1 MSLVLYRKYRP
12 RNLGEIIAQEAI
24 VKTLAAALEK
34 DSLGH
39 ALLLT
44 GPRGVGKTSL
54 ARILAHRL
62 NNIEYKLDET
72 PLDIIEIDAASSGR
86 IEEVRDLREKIKL
99 MPISLKYKV
108 YIIDEVHMLTTE
120 SFNALLKTLE
130 EPPAHIVFILATTE
144 IHKVPATIISRCQ
157 RFTFKTIPV
166 DQLLTHLAEI
176 AKREKIK
183 AEKEALGLL
192 AEHAQGS
199 LRDALSLLDQLASLG
214 QTIDSALVESILGL
228 PPQSMIQ
235 QILTT
240 LEKGKIKDL
249 AIAYRELSSRGVDP
263 IILAGRLSQALRD
276 ELRNHPENP
285 RNLEKINLLEDLL
298 DVFSARQPQATLEI
312 VLLKHTQTNEAAK
325 K

>member
-12 RNLGEIIAQEAI
+12 QKLEEIVAQTPIIA
-24 VKTLAAALEK
+24 TLSAALDK
-34 DSLGH
+34 GVLGH

-54 ARILAHRL
+54 ARILAHQL
-62 NNIEYKLDET
+62 NQIEYKLDET

-86 IEEVRDLREKIKL
+86 IEEVRDLREKTKL

-130 EPPAHIVFILATTE
+130 EPPEHIVFILATTE

-157 RFTFKTIPV
+157 RFSFKSIPLE
-166 DQLLTHLAEI
+166 QLQSHLAMI
-176 AKREKIK
+176 AQSEKIK
-183 AEKEALGLL
+183 IDAAALKLL

-199 LRDALSLLDQLASLG
+199 LRDALSLLDQLASLS
-214 QTIDSALVESILGL
+214 QKIDAALVENILGL
-228 PPQSMIQ
+228 PPQAIIEN
-235 QILTT
+235 ILQA
-240 LEKGKIKDL
+240 LLGNQVQDL
-249 AIAYRELSSRGVDP
+249 VKAYRELSGQGVDP
-263 IILAGRLSQALRD
+263 VVLTSRLTQTLRED
-276 ELRNHPENP
+276 LRNNP
-285 RNLEKINLLEDLL
+285 KDGRYLDKINLLEDLL
-298 DVFSARQPQATLEI
+298 DVFSSKQPQATLEI
-312 VLLKHTQTNEAAK
+312 ILLKHARIKEAPK